1 MQYISGGIIL
11 FEYIII
17 ADDFTGANETA
28 VKFMNVGHNSSVI
41 LEADSL
47 PTIQK
52 NYSTVALDTESFHD
66 TPVIAAKKL
75 RNLAKYLIP
84 WKDKSIF
91 YKRINPN
98 FQGNAA
104 IEIKS
109 FAERLGFKYVVITN
123 TFSSD
128 RMAIEEGIS
137 TFEPNGVVSHTKN
150 KESKQVATAQ
160 QSVEFMKTVGIK
172 NTFIIL
178 KEDIRSGKISSRI
191 TGEGYFCCESEDESD
206 IRLIVREISS
216 VIPAR
221 NVLWVGSVGLA
232 GILASISNPILTIL
246 GSVHLRSVRQA
257 RLLTE
262 LGLASTIQIEVDKWK
277 ENPQKQR
284 DLAVS
289 EAEAVLRR
297 GQNALLAMV
306 KNKRFISDKFP
317 NDDMNGFLNFLV
329 DVSRDILGR
338 MKLGGICVTGG
349 DCAVRLVQRTKANG
363 IRLIKEIQEGI
374 TLVQLNEGPFD
385 GLSMITKAGGFGG
398 ERALIHANEYLLNEK
413 FGSRLQLPLL

>member
-1 MQYISGGIIL
+1 L

-28 VKFMNVGHNSSVI
+28 VKFMNVGHNSSVV

-47 PTIQK
+47 PNIQK
-52 NYSTVALDTESFHD
+52 YYSTVALDTESFYD
-66 TPVIAAKKL
+66 TPEKAAKKL

-109 FAERLGFKYVVITN
+109 FAERIGFKYVVITN

-137 TFEPNGVVSHTKN
+137 TFEPNGVVSHSKN
-150 KESKQVATAQ
+150 KDRKHFATSQ
-160 QSVEFMKTVGIK
+160 QTVEFLKAAGVK
-172 NTFIIL
+172 NPFIIH
-178 KEDIRSGKISSRI
+178 KEDIREGNVSSRI
-191 TGEGYFCCESEDESD
+191 TGEGYFCCEAENEAD
-206 IRLIVREISS
+206 IRIIVREVSS
-216 VIPAR
+216 IIPTR

-232 GILASISNPILTIL
+232 DMLASISNPILTVL
-246 GSVHLRSVRQA
+246 GSTHLRSVRQA
-257 RLLTE
+257 RLLSE
-262 LGLASTIQIEVDKWK
+262 LGLASAIQIEIDQWK
-277 ENPQKQR
+277 VNPQEQR
-284 DLAVS
+284 ELAVS
-289 EAEAVLRR
+289 EAETYLRK
-297 GQNALLAMV
+297 GQNVLLAMV
-306 KNKRFISDKFP
+306 NNKRFISDSYP
-317 NDDMNGFLNFLV
+317 DEVMNGLLNFLV
-329 DVSRDILGR
+329 DVSRDIIGR
-338 MKLGGICVTGG
+338 IKVGGVCVTGG
-349 DCAVRLVQRTKANG
+349 DCAVRLVQKTKANG

-374 TLVQLNEGPFD
+374 TLVKLNEGPFD

-398 ERALIHANEYLLNEK
+398 ERALIHAIEYLMNEK

>member
-1 MQYISGGIIL
+1 L

-28 VKFMNVGHNSSVI
+28 VKFMNVGYKSSVV
-41 LEADSL
+41 LEADTL

-52 NYSTVALDTESFHD
+52 NYSTVALDTDSFYD
-66 TPVIAAKKL
+66 TPEKAARKL

-98 FQGNAA
+98 FKGNAA
-104 IEIKS
+104 IEIKC
-109 FAERLGFKYVVITN
+109 FAERIGFKSVVITN

-137 TFEPNGVVSHTKN
+137 TFEPNGVVSHSKN
-150 KESKQVATAQ
+150 KESKQVASAQ
-160 QSVEFMKTVGIK
+160 QSVEFMKAAGIK
-172 NTFIIL
+172 NPIL
-178 KEDIRSGKISSRI
+178 IRKEDIRSGEISNLVSK
-191 TGEGYFCCESEDESD
+191 EGYFCCEAEDEVD
-206 IRLIVREISS
+206 IRLIVQEISAI
-216 VIPAR
+216 IPAR

-232 GILASISNPILTIL
+232 DMLASISNPILTIL

-257 RLLTE
+257 RLLSE
-262 LGLASTIQIEVDKWK
+262 LGLVSTVQIEVDLWK
-277 ENPQKQR
+277 ENPQRQKE
-284 DLAVS
+284 LAVS
-289 EAEAVLRR
+289 EAETALKR
-297 GQNALLAMV
+297 GQNVLLAMV
-306 KNKRFISDKFP
+306 NNKRFISDRYP

-338 MKLGGICVTGG
+338 IKVGGVCVTGG

-363 IRLIKEIQEGI
+363 IRLIKEIHEGI
-374 TLVQLNEGPFD
+374 TLAQLNEGPFD

-398 ERALIHANEYLLNEK
+398 ERALIHAIEYLLNEK